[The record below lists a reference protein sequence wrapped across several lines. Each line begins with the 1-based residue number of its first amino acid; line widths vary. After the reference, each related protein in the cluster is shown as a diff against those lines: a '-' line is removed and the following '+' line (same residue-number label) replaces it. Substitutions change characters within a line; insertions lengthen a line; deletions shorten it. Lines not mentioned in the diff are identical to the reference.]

1 MSNLTPSTG
10 GIPLGR
16 IRVAFWLLTVTLTG
30 AAIMGLEL
38 VAFRLYA
45 PYFGYSVY
53 VWGSMI
59 SVVMLAL
66 AGGYAL
72 GGCVADR
79 SHSDVSL
86 YALIMG
92 SAVYQLVIILL
103 VHSILFALWQKGEFA
118 GPVMATLIIYAFP
131 MMALAGTAPFVIRM
145 VARESH
151 VGSVAGM
158 VYAIST
164 AGGIAGTLLTS
175 FWLLPWLGT
184 MATLRV
190 LCGVCFA
197 VGILGLGWRFLVA
210 WLGIP
215 VLLWLFLVPKPAM
228 VEGEVWRADSP
239 YNLLRVVRHENL
251 IWLVLN
257 DARYFHTIRNLNGV
271 WTGYFHD
278 LFATGPLLVPGRSLL
293 VLGMGGGGTIAST
306 RAVAPDIQVDGVE
319 IDPKVVEAGVL
330 FFGLKPDNR
339 NLRVHVV
346 DARRWLQCD
355 PKRYAI
361 VHIDLYYGGP
371 YTPFYV
377 ATVEFYRLVREHV
390 NDDGIVM
397 LNLYDTS
404 KDRELLQCTVAT
416 LRQAFPSVM
425 VVRREDGSNIVL
437 AFPQERSAAS
447 VRAKL
452 QAVEGPEQL
461 RRIAQYAAQ
470 NVMDV
475 VPPPGTPVFTDDW
488 APVEEMT
495 RRMLLHSGS

>member
-1 MSNLTPSTG
+1 
-10 GIPLGR
+10 
-16 IRVAFWLLTVTLTG
+16 
-30 AAIMGLEL
+30 MGLEL
-38 VAFRLYA
+38 VSFRLYA

-86 YALIMG
+86 YAFVMG
-92 SAVYQLVIILL
+92 SAVYQLVIVLL

-118 GPVMATLIIYAFP
+118 GPVVATLIIYALP
-131 MMALAGTAPFVIRM
+131 MMALAGTTPFVIRM
-145 VARESH
+145 VAREGY

-158 VYAIST
+158 VYAVST

-175 FWLLPWLGT
+175 FWLLPVFGT

-190 LCGVCFA
+190 ICGVCFA
-197 VGILGLGWRFLVA
+197 VGILGLGRRCLSA

-215 VLLWLFLVPKPAM
+215 ALLWLLLVPKPVL
-228 VEGEVWRADSP
+228 VEGEVWRAESP
-239 YNLLRVVRHENL
+239 YNLLRVMHHENL

-257 DARYFHTIRNLNGV
+257 DARYFHTVRNLKDV

-278 LFATGPLLVPGRSLL
+278 VFAMGPLLVPGRSLL
-293 VLGMGGGGTIAST
+293 VLGMGGGGTIATT

-319 IDPKVVEAGVL
+319 IDPKVVEAGIL
-330 FFGLKPDNR
+330 FFGLKPDR

-346 DARRWLQCD
+346 DARRWLQWD
-355 PKRYAI
+355 RKRYAI
-361 VHIDLYYGGP
+361 VHVDLYYGGP

-377 ATVEFYRLVREHV
+377 ATVEFYRLVRGHV

-397 LNLYDTS
+397 LNLFDKT

-416 LRQAFPSVM
+416 LRQVFPSVM
-425 VVRREDGSNIVL
+425 VVKREDGNNIVL
-437 AFPQERSAAS
+437 AFPRERSAAS
-447 VRAKL
+447 VRAQL
-452 QAVEGPEQL
+452 QAVEGPEPL

-470 NVMDV
+470 NVVDV

-495 RRMLLHSGS
+495 RRMLVHSGS

>member
-1 MSNLTPSTG
+1 MRNSTPIPG
-10 GIPLGR
+10 GIPVGR
-16 IRVAFWLLTVTLTG
+16 TKLVLWVLTVTLTG

-72 GGCVADR
+72 GGFVADR
-79 SHSDVSL
+79 SHSDHSL

-92 SAVYQLVIILL
+92 SAVYQLAIVLVVHPILL
-103 VHSILFALWQKGEFA
+103 ALWQKGEFA
-118 GPVMATLIIYAFP
+118 GPVVATLVIYALP

-145 VARESH
+145 VSREGY
-151 VGSVAGM
+151 VGSAAGM

-175 FWLLPWLGT
+175 FWLLPLFGA
-184 MATLRV
+184 MSTLRII
-190 LCGVCFA
+190 CGVCFA
-197 VGILGLGWRFLVA
+197 VGISGLGPRFLISWVSVPA
-210 WLGIP
+210 LFWLFLLPKP
-215 VLLWLFLVPKPAM
+215 VLL
-228 VEGEVWRADSP
+228 EGEMWRAESP
-239 YNLLRVVRHENL
+239 YNVLRVMRNENL
-251 IWLVLN
+251 VWLVLN
-257 DARYFHTIRNLNGV
+257 DARYFHTICNLKGV

-278 LFATGPLLVPGRSLL
+278 FFAMGPLLVPGRSLL
-293 VLGMGGGGTIAST
+293 VLGMGGGGTIATT

-330 FFGLKPDNR
+330 FFGLKPNN

-346 DARRWLQCD
+346 DARRWLQWD
-355 PKRYAI
+355 RKRYGI
-361 VHIDLYYGGP
+361 VHVDLYYGGP

-390 NDDGIVM
+390 DDDGIVM
-397 LNLYDTS
+397 LNLFDRS
-404 KDRELLQCTVAT
+404 KDLELLHCTAAT
-416 LRQAFPSVM
+416 LRQVFPSVM
-425 VVRREDGSNIVL
+425 VVQREDGSNIVM
-437 AFPQERSAAS
+437 AFPRERSAAT
-447 VRAKL
+447 VRAQL
-452 QAVEGPEQL
+452 QAVQGPEAL

-470 NVMDV
+470 NVVEV
-475 VPPPGTPVFTDDW
+475 VPPAGTPVFTDDW

-495 RRMLLHSGS
+495 RRMLLHSQS